1 MTNFE
6 SAAVNAQ
13 TGFPSTPATP
23 PWSNEFKGLLMSVL
37 KVRWSAIIMITLE
50 SRSGTVTC
58 DETRTA
64 ACQRLSLGLGG
75 VDGHCGTSEDDGR
88 GDSDLIKSRYRA

>member
-1 MTNFE
+1 VAYGTIILIRVTASDK

-58 DETRTA
+58 DV
-64 ACQRLSLGLGG
+64 L
-75 VDGHCGTSEDDGR
+75 
-88 GDSDLIKSRYRA
+88 

>member
-1 MTNFE
+1 MN
-6 SAAVNAQ
+6 
-13 TGFPSTPATP
+13 
-23 PWSNEFKGLLMSVL
+23 VL

-64 ACQRLSLGLGG
+64 ACQRG

>member
-1 MTNFE
+1 MN
-6 SAAVNAQ
+6 
-13 TGFPSTPATP
+13 
-23 PWSNEFKGLLMSVL
+23 VL

-50 SRSGTVTC
+50 SRSGTVKC
-58 DETRTA
+58 DDTPTRTA
-64 ACQRLSLGLGG
+64 ACQRG